1 MSPTSQDPAPPPA
14 APPPAITPPGP
25 VARRAVLGSLTTAGA
40 NLAGFFIRFASNF
53 IVARH
58 LLPDDFGVYGFA
70 LVYAAFAGLPWALS
84 LPQAIVQLDPGH
96 ARLFGTVRRLQLYLA
111 LALAPIT
118 AIVAVVLDATHGP
131 AVAACFLGLAAG
143 QAIGSLSATYD
154 AVLQRAMRYH
164 FLAVVRVAS
173 IAASIGLTLAA
184 LFARPGPFVLVLRD
198 VLPPLLALGAVALY
212 LHRHRADP
220 ALEQER
226 GFDRA
231 SARAVW
237 GLCRALAINRAF
249 EVVVNRLDAL
259 AVGLVLG
266 ERGLGHYT
274 QAKYLAGLP
283 NAVIAPFSQSVALRT
298 FSAVRDDH
306 PRLVRALHLVQWAVA
321 RASFA
326 FALGC
331 VVAPDLITHVA
342 FGPGWDLAAQMLR
355 FFSGWIVM
363 VPLTANIQMFFTA
376 TQDWAPVRL
385 AFVANAVVLPVALLP
400 ALLTDSPVIA
410 PLANSI
416 AYVAMVAV
424 LLHQAAARGL
434 AVHRHLLAPALAT
447 LGAAAIALF
456 ARATFIP
463 TATAG
468 LWDSGLGGAAIAFA
482 AFAFLLFAFEGR
494 AIAVELRYLRD
505 VIRRRGS

>member
-1 MSPTSQDPAPPPA
+1 
-14 APPPAITPPGP
+14 
-25 VARRAVLGSLTTAGA
+25 VLGSLTTAGA

-84 LPQAIVQLDPGH
+84 LPQAIVQLGPGH

-111 LALAPIT
+111 LALAPVT
-118 AIVAVVLDATHGP
+118 ALVALVLDATHGP
-131 AVAACFLGLAAG
+131 PVAASFLGLAAG
-143 QAIGSLSATYD
+143 QAIASFSATYD

-173 IAASIGLTLAA
+173 IAASIGLTLAV
-184 LFARPGPFVLVLRD
+184 LFASPGPFVLVLRD

-212 LHRHRADP
+212 LRRHRADP

-231 SARAVW
+231 TAASVW
-237 GLCRALAINRAF
+237 KLSRALAVNRVF

-283 NAVIAPFSQSVALRT
+283 SAVIAPFSNSVALRT
-298 FSAVRDDH
+298 FAAVRDDR
-306 PRLVRALHLVQWAVA
+306 PRLARALHLVQWAVA
-321 RASFA
+321 RAGFA

-342 FGPGWDLAAQMLR
+342 FGPGWDLAAEMLR
-355 FFSGWIVM
+355 FFAGWIVM
-363 VPLTANIQMFFTA
+363 VPLAANFQMFFTA
-376 TQDWAPVRL
+376 TQDWTPVRL
-385 AFVANAVVLPVALLP
+385 SFVVNAVVLPLALLP

-416 AYVAMVAV
+416 AYVAMVGV
-424 LLHQAAARGL
+424 LLHVAAARGVS
-434 AVHRHLLAPALAT
+434 VHRHLLAPVFASV
-447 LGAAAIALF
+447 AAAALALF

-463 TATAG
+463 ASSAG
-468 LWDSGLGGAAIAFA
+468 LWGSALGGAAIAFA
-482 AFAFLLFAFEGR
+482 TFAFLLFAFEGR
-494 AIAVELRYLRD
+494 AIGVELRYLRD
-505 VIRRRGS
+505 VIRRRGD